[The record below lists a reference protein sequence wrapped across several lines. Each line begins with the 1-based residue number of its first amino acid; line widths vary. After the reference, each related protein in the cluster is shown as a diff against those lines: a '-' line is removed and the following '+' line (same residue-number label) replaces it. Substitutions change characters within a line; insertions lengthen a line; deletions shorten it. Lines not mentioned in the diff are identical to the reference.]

1 VRVFPVLKPASWQ
14 ALTYGARA
22 HVWIGTP
29 QAPEVVV
36 AYGCWDGGFVS
47 YITNETPAYNDPD
60 VLVREAFDNLKAHEG
75 ELQVVG
81 TGADR
86 VVISAGPFAAEQ
98 VLSERHVLAI
108 HDRLEAAEIV
118 VSIPRRDALLACP
131 ADASEQLRRTVTG
144 LHREAWEGRS
154 QPGDQVL
161 DDKVFD
167 GLLVF
172 SAGLKTDVLPLG
184 ERAATAVGAPSR
196 WGAWSV
202 VQ

>member
-1 VRVFPVLKPASWQ
+1 MRVFPVLKPASWQ
-14 ALTYGARA
+14 GLAYGARA

-36 AYGCWDGGFVS
+36 AYGCYEAGFAS

-60 VLVREAFDNLKAHEG
+60 VLVQEAFDNLKALDV

-81 TGADR
+81 TGPDR
-86 VVISAGPFAAEQ
+86 VVIAAGPFAAEQ

-108 HDRLEAAEIV
+108 QDRLETAEIV

-131 ADASEQLRRTVTG
+131 ADASDQLRRTVTG
-144 LHREAWEGRS
+144 LHREAWEGRG
-154 QPGDQVL
+154 QAGEPALDDQVL
-161 DDKVFD
+161 D
-167 GLLVF
+167 GLVVF
-172 SAGLKTDVLPLG
+172 SAGLKVDVIPVG

>member
-1 VRVFPVLKPASWQ
+1 
-14 ALTYGARA
+14 
-22 HVWIGTP
+22 
-29 QAPEVVV
+29 
-36 AYGCWDGGFVS
+36 
-47 YITNETPAYNDPD
+47 
-60 VLVREAFDNLKAHEG
+60 
-75 ELQVVG
+75 
-81 TGADR
+81 
-86 VVISAGPFAAEQ
+86 
-98 VLSERHVLAI
+98 VLAI

-131 ADASEQLRRTVTG
+131 ANASEPLRRTVTG

>member
-1 VRVFPVLKPASWQ
+1 M
-14 ALTYGARA
+14 TYDARA

-36 AYGCWDGGFVS
+36 AYGYYDGGFAS

-60 VLVREAFDNLKAHEG
+60 MLVREAFDNLKAHDV

-81 TGADR
+81 SGPDR
-86 VVISAGPFAAEQ
+86 VVIAAGPFAAEQ

-108 HDRLEAAEIV
+108 HDRLEAAEVV

-131 ADASEQLRRTVTG
+131 ADASEQLRRTVTS

-161 DDKVFD
+161 D
-167 GLLVF
+167 GLVVF
-172 SAGLKTDVLPLG
+172 SAGLKVDKIPLG
-184 ERAATAVGAPSR
+184 ERAATAVGAPLR
-196 WGAWSV
+196 WGAWSA

>member
-1 VRVFPVLKPASWQ
+1 MRVFPVLKPASWQ
-14 ALTYGARA
+14 GLTYGARA

-36 AYGCWDGGFVS
+36 AYGCYDGGFAS

-60 VLVREAFDNLKAHEG
+60 VLVREAFDNLKAHEVA
-75 ELQVVG
+75 LQVVG

-86 VVISAGPFAAEQ
+86 VVIAAGPFAAEQ

-108 HDRLEAAEIV
+108 QECLEATDIV

-161 DDKVFD
+161 D
-167 GLLVF
+167 GLIVF
-172 SAGLKTDVLPLG
+172 SAGLKVDVLPMG

-196 WGAWSV
+196 WGAWPT

>member
-1 VRVFPVLKPASWQ
+1 MRVFPVLKPASWQ
-14 ALTYGARA
+14 GLTYGARA

-36 AYGCWDGGFVS
+36 AYGCYDGGFAS

-60 VLVREAFDNLKAHEG
+60 VLVREAFDNLKAHEVA
-75 ELQVVG
+75 LQVVG

-86 VVISAGPFAAEQ
+86 VVIAAGPFAAEQ

-108 HDRLEAAEIV
+108 QECLEATDIV

-131 ADASEQLRRTVTG
+131 AEASEQLRRTVTG

-161 DDKVFD
+161 D
-167 GLLVF
+167 GLIVF
-172 SAGLKTDVLPLG
+172 SAGLKVDVLPMG

-196 WGAWSV
+196 WGAWPT